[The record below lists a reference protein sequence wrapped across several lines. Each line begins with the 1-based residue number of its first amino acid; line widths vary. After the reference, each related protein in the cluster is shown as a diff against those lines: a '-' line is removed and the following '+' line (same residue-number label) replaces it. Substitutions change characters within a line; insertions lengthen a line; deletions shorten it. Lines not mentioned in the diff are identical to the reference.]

1 MATYDIKYKK
11 ESLSVRSGIVR
22 KQSLLSM
29 DTEQQ
34 QNAALAVQKLI
45 LIVNDDK
52 VHLSRCIVFISYSG
66 FSNKM

>member
-45 LIVNDDK
+45 LIVNDYK

>member
-11 ESLSVRSGIVR
+11 ESLSVRSGIAR

>member
-1 MATYDIKYKK
+1 
-11 ESLSVRSGIVR
+11 
-22 KQSLLSM
+22 M